1 MLLFA
6 QKRENKIFN
15 IERVERIITENID
28 PDKYEKNN
36 DDGIFDFDF
45 NIEKYSEPSLRT
57 NANNAQILNSD
68 WAEMINN

>member
-6 QKRENKIFN
+6 DKRENKIFK
-15 IERVERIITENID
+15 IERVVRIITDDIYPE
-28 PDKYEKNN
+28 KYEKNN

-45 NIEKYSEPSLRT
+45 NIEKDSEPILRT
-57 NANNAQILNSD
+57 NANNAHFLNSD